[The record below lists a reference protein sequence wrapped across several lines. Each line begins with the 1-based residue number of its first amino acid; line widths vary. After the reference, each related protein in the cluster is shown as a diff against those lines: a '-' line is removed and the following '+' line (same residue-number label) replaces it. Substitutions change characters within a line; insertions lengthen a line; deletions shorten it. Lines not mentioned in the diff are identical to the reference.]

1 MTRSLILN
9 IPHSSTL
16 IPKEYL
22 QFFTTSSDQVNEELR
37 CMTDW
42 YVDDLF
48 KSYLGETVKA
58 RVSRLV
64 CDMERFEDDK
74 MEPMSKK
81 GMGVCYTK
89 DHCGNEFKVV
99 STDHKEEILSKYYK
113 PYHKKLTRFTSSS
126 LRDRGSA
133 LILDCH
139 SFSSIPFS
147 CDSDRYPDRPDFCI
161 GVDPYHTPMA
171 LVEFACRHFA
181 SNGRFTVEVNS
192 PFSGSIVP
200 IKYYGKD
207 KRVSS
212 IMIEVNRSLYMD
224 ERTLE
229 KNAAYGE
236 IKALIQSFISSL
248 YFSGSSEF
256 EKLNLDPHAK
266 ELIQKV
272 RENNGVITCFKS
284 VRFVRNEGFLKR
296 YRCSYR
302 LDRSST
308 MYFQCDYMIGN
319 DFIEFDGYKLK
330 ISNRA
335 ARQLR
340 EAWQTVSS
348 LAKRSPLEGS
358 PILSAANLE
367 YRVLKCDENR
377 YSLVEVLQN
386 ENRWSCSSIPVA
398 NGNWYELAS
407 SIGGKSHSPISFV
420 TAKELLAKRPDLS
433 ENELFR
439 FTELEARCF
448 LHALETGDCLL
459 SAGIM
464 HLHHNETQQENE
476 ILSQL
481 DDGRSYFHSL
491 VDTYDLSDIAIS
503 TIKHVFTGYLRKYD
517 YYEVGIT
524 IGNQSFNAKW
534 RNSSLSFSAGY
545 REETIHLS
553 DDCLMLLNSL
563 KDKITE
569 RNRSFNINDL
579 KKEA

>member
-22 QFFTTSSDQVNEELR
+22 QLFTTSSDQVNEELR

-147 CDSDRYPDRPDFCI
+147 CDSDQYPDRPDFCI
-161 GVDPYHTPMA
+161 GVDPYHTPMD

-192 PFSGSIVP
+192 PFSGSLVP

-224 ERTLE
+224 EKTLV
-229 KNAAYGE
+229 KKAAYGE
-236 IKALIQSFISSL
+236 IKDLIQSFIDSL

-256 EKLNLDPHAK
+256 EKLNLDSHAK
-266 ELIQKV
+266 KLIQKV
-272 RENNGVITCFKS
+272 RENNGVITRFES
-284 VRFVRNEGFLKR
+284 VQFVRNEGFLKR

-302 LDRSST
+302 LGRDS
-308 MYFQCDYMIGN
+308 MMFFQCDYMIGY
-319 DFIEFDGYKLK
+319 DFIEFNGYNLK

-340 EAWQTVSS
+340 EAWQTISS
-348 LAKRSPLEGS
+348 LAKRSPWGGS
-358 PILSAANLE
+358 PLPTSANQE
-367 YRVLKCDENR
+367 YRILKCDGNR
-377 YSLVEVLQN
+377 YSLVEMSK
-386 ENRWSCSSIPVA
+386 NRNNWSCSNIPVA

-407 SIGGKSHSPISFV
+407 SIGGKDHSPISFV
-420 TAKELLAKRPDLS
+420 TAKKLLSKRPDLS
-433 ENELFR
+433 ENELCR

-448 LHALETGDCLL
+448 FNALETGDSLL

-464 HLHHNETQQENE
+464 HLHRNETPQENE
-476 ILSQL
+476 VLSRL
-481 DDGRSYFHSL
+481 DDGRIYFHSQ
-491 VDTYDLSDIAIS
+491 VDTYDLSDITFS
-503 TIKHVFTGYLRKYD
+503 TMKHVITGYLRRYD
-517 YYEVGIT
+517 YYEVGVI

-534 RNSSLSFSAGY
+534 SNSSLSFTAGH
-545 REETIHLS
+545 REETILLS
-553 DDCLMLLNSL
+553 DECLVYLNSL
-563 KDKITE
+563 KTKIAE
-569 RNRSFNINDL
+569 SNKSFNI
-579 KKEA
+579 KELTKET